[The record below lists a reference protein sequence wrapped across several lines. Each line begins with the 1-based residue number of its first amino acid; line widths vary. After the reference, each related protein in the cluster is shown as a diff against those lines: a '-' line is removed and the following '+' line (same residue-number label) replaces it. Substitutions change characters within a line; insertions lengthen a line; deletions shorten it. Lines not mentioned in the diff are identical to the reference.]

1 MKITFSLSVS
11 FPKMISSSLSLPPH
25 HWGIPVMA
33 FLRNSLRFHYFK
45 IFIVWALW
53 CRIVILIVDGVISFI
68 YAPMNP
74 IVAFL
79 SFKRFPSCCLI
90 LVFIKKGCLNETES
104 KIFPMSYILYEWLMI
119 FFSFQVWFKSFCRFE
134 ICVTDKT
141 LLLFRW
147 QYYSEVFFSLIMIF
161 LRFSFHEVYILY
173 SIVYAV

>member
-1 MKITFSLSVS
+1 MKTTFSLPVS
-11 FPKMISSSLSLPPH
+11 FREMISSSLSLPPH
-25 HWGIPVMA
+25 HWGILVMA

-79 SFKRFPSCCLI
+79 SFKRFPSWCLI
-90 LVFIKKGCLNETES
+90 LVFIKNVWMKLNR

-119 FFSFQVWFKSFCRFE
+119 FFFFISGLIQK
-134 ICVTDKT
+134 
-141 LLLFRW
+141 LL
-147 QYYSEVFFSLIMIF
+147 
-161 LRFSFHEVYILY
+161 
-173 SIVYAV
+173 

>member
-90 LVFIKKGCLNETES
+90 LVFIKKAVWMKLNR
-104 KIFPMSYILYEWLMI
+104 KYFQCPILYMNDWW
-119 FFSFQVWFKSFCRFE
+119 FFSHFRCDSKASVDSKYAWLIKHYYCFADNIILKFFFPWLWYFWDIRCMRYIFY
-134 ICVTDKT
+134 T
-141 LLLFRW
+141 L
-147 QYYSEVFFSLIMIF
+147 
-161 LRFSFHEVYILY
+161 
-173 SIVYAV
+173 